1 MIPFSLRLTV
11 SGGRE
16 ALARLVTITAA
27 VAIGVGLLLSTFAAV
42 NALDRVNDRQRW
54 MNTGA
59 AGATATA
66 PVDRLWWE
74 AREDYHD
81 GRSVFRVEVAAEGPT
96 APVPPGLTGLPAPG
110 EYAASPAL
118 QKLLRDTPAAE
129 LADRFP
135 GRLAGTVGDAALP
148 SPDSLT
154 VVVGGTVDEVRAL
167 PGATAVTSIATT
179 VPAECDHAC
188 FGAGVHGDSMLLILT
203 VVAGALIFPVLV
215 FIGTAT
221 RLSAAS
227 REQRFAAMRLVG
239 ATPGQISVVSA
250 VESAVA
256 AVAGTLA
263 GFGVY
268 SALRPLVA
276 DVPFT
281 GDRFF
286 VTDLGLSPAQAAGVA
301 LGVPLAAAAAAR
313 LALRRVVVSPLGV
326 SRRVTPKPPRA
337 WRLIPLVAGLGEL
350 GYLVVRHPSTTSGQ
364 SAGYLSG
371 FVLVMLGLVIGGPWL
386 TMAAA
391 RAVARRTSRPASLIA
406 MRRLAD
412 DPKTGFRAVAGLVL
426 ALFVT
431 TATVGIIGTI
441 NAERGTAL
449 GGDALV
455 RKAIVDDPL
464 LAGDSVINGDVAG
477 TIPAVSADVAAQA
490 RAVPGFEGMALAHE
504 NPARLGAVRRGDR
517 PLVPVLVRCSE
528 LAQIPMVGHCAPG
541 AAVAA
546 VDRFQF
552 VDLQSDSGHEW
563 PAVPISP
570 EEVDKLPV
578 RLIYATTDGS
588 TPAMER
594 LRTIFSRNYPTHV
607 ARVADDWASEA
618 QKKLQGWRQLANV
631 VLLTT
636 LPIAG
641 CGLAVS
647 VVAGL
652 SDRRRPFAM
661 LRLTGAPLRLLQRV
675 VGLESALP
683 LLVVAALAI
692 GTGFASAAL
701 FLRSQMGYD
710 LASPGALYYGLTSF
724 GIVASLGI
732 IASTLPL
739 LRRIT
744 GPEAA
749 RNG

>member
-1 MIPFSLRLTV
+1 MITFALRLAV

-16 ALARLVTITAA
+16 ALARLVTIMAA

-42 NALDRVNDRQRW
+42 NALDRVTERQRW
-54 MNTGA
+54 MNTGVE
-59 AGATATA
+59 GATAAA
-66 PVDRLWWE
+66 PVDKLWWQ
-74 AREDYHD
+74 ARMDYYD
-81 GRSVFRVEVAAEGPT
+81 GKSVFRAEVAAAGPT
-96 APVPPGLTGLPAPG
+96 APVPPGLTRVPAPG
-110 EYAASPAL
+110 EYYASPAL
-118 QKLLRDTPAAE
+118 QKLMRDVPAAE
-129 LADRFP
+129 LAERFP
-135 GRLAGTVGDAALP
+135 GRLVGTIGDEALA
-148 SPDSLT
+148 SPDSLSA
-154 VVVGGTVDEVRAL
+154 VVGGTVDEVRAL
-167 PGATAVTSIATT
+167 PEATAVTSIATA
-179 VPAECDHAC
+179 VPAECEHAC
-188 FGAGVHGDSMLLILT
+188 FGGGVHGDRMVLILT
-203 VVAGALIFPVLV
+203 VVAGALVFPVLI

-239 ATPGQISVVSA
+239 ATPGQISVVAA
-250 VESAVA
+250 VESTVA
-256 AVAGTLA
+256 AVVGTLA
-263 GFGVY
+263 GFVLY
-268 SALRPLVA
+268 FALRPLVA

-286 VTDLGLSPAQAAGVA
+286 VEDLGLSLTQVAGTV
-301 LGVPLAAAAAAR
+301 LGVPLAAALAAR
-313 LALRRVVVSPLGV
+313 LALRRVVISPLGV

-337 WRLIPLVAGLGEL
+337 WRLIPLVAGLAEL
-350 GYLVVRHPSTTSGQ
+350 GWTIYRHPATTSGQ
-364 SAGYLSG
+364 SAAYLSG

-391 RAVARRTSRPASLIA
+391 QAVARRTSRPASLIA

-441 NAERGTAL
+441 NGERGTL

-455 RKAIVDDPL
+455 RKAVVDAPL
-464 LAGDSVINGDVAG
+464 RAGDSASDGDLVG
-477 TIPAVSADVAAQA
+477 TIPSVSADVAARA

-504 NPARLGAVRRGDR
+504 NPARLGAVKRGDR

-528 LAQIPMVGHCAPG
+528 LAQIPVVGHCAPG

-552 VDLQSDSGHEW
+552 VDLQAGSDKEW
-563 PAVPISP
+563 PAVPISA
-570 EEVDKLPV
+570 EEVDRLPV
-578 RLIYATTDGS
+578 RMIYATTDGS
-588 TPAMER
+588 MQAMER
-594 LRTIFSRNYPTHV
+594 LRTVFTRTYPTHE
-607 ARVADDWASEA
+607 ARMVDDWASEG

-661 LRLTGAPLRLLQRV
+661 LRLTGAPLQLLRRV
-675 VGLESALP
+675 IGLESALP

-692 GTGFASAAL
+692 GTGFAAAAM
-701 FLRSQMGYD
+701 FLKSQMQYD
-710 LASPGALYYGLTSF
+710 LASPGLLYYGLTAF